1 MKRWIAVLVVVLAV
15 APCSARADEASK
27 QAKVKELFATMHMDH
42 MLDQMMSSIQKEV
55 QTMTE
60 HTQSAQSMTPEQ
72 KKLTQ
77 DFMDKAMKIVT
88 DSVGWTVLEPDYV
101 KLYASTYTEAEI
113 DGILAF
119 YKSSVG
125 QAMLAKTP
133 ELSTGGMQI
142 VRGRMASFQPKIQAL
157 QQDYVKQLAAAD
169 PAMKA
174 PAKEP
179 AKP

>member
-1 MKRWIAVLVVVLAV
+1 MKRWIVVLIVMLAV
-15 APCSARADEASK
+15 APYSARADEASK

-55 QTMTE
+55 QVMTQKS
-60 HTQSAQSMTPEQ
+60 QSAQGMTPEQ

-77 DFMDKAMKIVT
+77 NFMDKAMKIVN

-119 YKSSVG
+119 YKSPVG
-125 QAMLAKTP
+125 QAMLEKTP
-133 ELSTGGMQI
+133 ELSAGGMQI

-157 QQDYVKQLAAAD
+157 QQEYVKELAAA
-169 PAMKA
+169 
-174 PAKEP
+174 EP
-179 AKP
+179 AKDATKP